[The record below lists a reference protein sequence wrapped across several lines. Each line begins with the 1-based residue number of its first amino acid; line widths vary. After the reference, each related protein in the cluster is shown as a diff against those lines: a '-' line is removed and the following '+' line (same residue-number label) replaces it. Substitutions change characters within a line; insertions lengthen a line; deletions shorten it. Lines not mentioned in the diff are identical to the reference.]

1 MRRWRAFAHAVR
13 FLNNYNE
20 GNYLVRRQA
29 ECDESLLHIAARK
42 MIVQSGRRVR
52 EELRR
57 RKEVVREVD
66 ERREE
71 EEVKAKEKEE
81 AARGRRTP
89 YTPLPPPSPCLL
101 LPSVASLPP
110 LPPSPSVT
118 LTTFLFARFSPA
130 SQGPPGIMPR
140 SSLRMLNANLPSP
153 PAVTPFSLPSRP
165 FFRRLRRLHHLL
177 PGSRRIL
184 PPLSSPRK
192 TVAPRGTAGQRLRGI
207 FDADSWLVPRSI
219 GVRLCRELRVA

>member
-1 MRRWRAFAHAVR
+1 M
-13 FLNNYNE
+13 
-20 GNYLVRRQA
+20 
-29 ECDESLLHIAARK
+29 
-42 MIVQSGRRVR
+42 
-52 EELRR
+52 
-57 RKEVVREVD
+57 REVD
-66 ERREE
+66 ERRGE

-89 YTPLPPPSPCLL
+89 YIPLPPLSPCLL

-140 SSLRMLNANLPSP
+140 SSLRMLNANLLEP
-153 PAVTPFSLPSRP
+153 PVTPFSLPSRP
-165 FFRRLRRLHHLL
+165 FFRRLHRLHRLHRLL

>member
-1 MRRWRAFAHAVR
+1 M
-13 FLNNYNE
+13 
-20 GNYLVRRQA
+20 
-29 ECDESLLHIAARK
+29 
-42 MIVQSGRRVR
+42 
-52 EELRR
+52 
-57 RKEVVREVD
+57 REVD
-66 ERREE
+66 EREG

-89 YTPLPPPSPCLL
+89 YLPPPPLSPCPL
-101 LPSVASLPP
+101 LPSVASPPP
-110 LPPSPSVT
+110 LPPSPLVT

-140 SSLRMLNANLPSP
+140 SSLRMLNANSPLRPPFPRRHPLRPATPPLLPY
-153 PAVTPFSLPSRP
+153 
-165 FFRRLRRLHHLL
+165 RLRRLLRA
-177 PGSRRIL
+177 PRRIL
-184 PPLSSPRK
+184 PPLPSPRK